1 MARHVTATLSMDF
14 VFDNE
19 DWEIDF
25 DAMSDKEFHEFVSEE
40 FWTALAEST
49 GVDPVVVEHNG

>member
-1 MARHVTATLSMDF
+1 MDF